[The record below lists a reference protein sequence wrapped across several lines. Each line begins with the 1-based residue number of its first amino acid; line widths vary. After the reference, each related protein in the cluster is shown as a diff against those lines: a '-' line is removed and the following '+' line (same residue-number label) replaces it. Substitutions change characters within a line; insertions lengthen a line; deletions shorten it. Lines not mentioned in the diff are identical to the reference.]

1 MFSFKYV
8 KITKSFLLLFFLFK
22 ISEAYIVFQ
31 LNTLFEP
38 NFIEINNSD
47 NITSEDLLN
56 YYLPNEMYTD
66 IYIGSPKTKIYSFLD
81 FEKYGSYLDNS
92 ICSLKSKYNNYSSS
106 SFLSTSNY
114 DISFSHFSYMCFAKE
129 TFYAYNDFNLEEK
142 NLIKMD
148 NLTFLYAT
156 IPKNDSLYF
165 RFDLNRKLTGYSCFH
180 FGLQIPESMN
190 YYESLIQQLK
200 KKDYIETTYWTIEFN
215 NNKNIHNFFDN
226 DSYLIIGLPP
236 HKYNP
241 NKYQENNFRS
251 IVSQLRIKN
260 IEDYRV
266 NIWGIIFDKIYFITY
281 NESLNDNSEIK
292 LQTTKVKFDLTLNL
306 IEGST
311 DYLNNIENVFFNY
324 LYNKSICFKEKSQSE
339 KNGIYFIIWCDKK
352 YINEIK
358 KFPTLYFKSNELEY
372 IFELTFEDLFLIH
385 GNKIFF
391 LIIFRK
397 TQGMFSFGKLFFK
410 KYLFTFSFDNNIV
423 GFYNDKLNH
432 ISKKETN
439 TNHNTNKN
447 NYGLKEKIIL
457 VLFSMAF
464 IFLLFIL
471 VIKIKKK
478 YLTDRQKR
486 MNEII
491 DNNYVY
497 MPNQANLSSNDKSKA
512 IIDT

>member
-1 MFSFKYV
+1 M
-8 KITKSFLLLFFLFK
+8 
-22 ISEAYIVFQ
+22 
-31 LNTLFEP
+31 
-38 NFIEINNSD
+38 
-47 NITSEDLLN
+47 
-56 YYLPNEMYTD
+56 
-66 IYIGSPKTKIYSFLD
+66 
-81 FEKYGSYLDNS
+81 
-92 ICSLKSKYNNYSSS
+92 
-106 SFLSTSNY
+106 
-114 DISFSHFSYMCFAKE
+114 
-129 TFYAYNDFNLEEK
+129 
-142 NLIKMD
+142 
-148 NLTFLYAT
+148 
-156 IPKNDSLYF
+156 
-165 RFDLNRKLTGYSCFH
+165 
-180 FGLQIPESMN
+180 
-190 YYESLIQQLK
+190 
-200 KKDYIETTYWTIEFN
+200 
-215 NNKNIHNFFDN
+215 
-226 DSYLIIGLPP
+226 
-236 HKYNP
+236 
-241 NKYQENNFRS
+241 
-251 IVSQLRIKN
+251 
-260 IEDYRV
+260 